1 MMMMDSDAVAVFPEA
16 GFEGPEKKLEIDF
29 RSRVGQPSC
38 NKGLRNILQD
48 EWSELLTYAK
58 CTILSCTSN
67 DYFDA
72 YVLSESSLFVYPYK
86 MMIKTCG
93 TTTLLNMLPRLIE
106 RAKRLNMEVEFFC
119 YSRKNY
125 NFPHKQHFPHNDF
138 RHEIEYLHKFFPTGQ
153 AHILGDVVG
162 DHWNLFLCDL
172 STSRYGQEQYLEIMM
187 SDLCPEKMAQF
198 YKNEKFVCPKTT
210 TSTSGIIDIIPGT
223 TIDEFQFEPCGY
235 SMNGLKDETYST
247 IHITPE
253 PHCCYVSYDTNL
265 STPNYSSI
273 VNKVIEV
280 FNPGKFQIAIFLDKF
295 WVGSQVGHTKSS
307 ELFDTRAFGN
317 QYALRQKQKVKFPN
331 NYFVLFYSY
340 VKNAGAQGA

>member
-1 MMMMDSDAVAVFPEA
+1 MDSDAVAVFPEA

-29 RSRVGQPSC
+29 ISRNGNPC
-38 NKGLRNILQD
+38 AKGLRNIHQA

-58 CTILSCTSN
+58 CSILSCTSN

-72 YVLSESSLFVYPYK
+72 YVLSESSLFVYPHK

-106 RAKRLNMEVEFFC
+106 RAKRLNLEIEFFC

-138 RHEIEYLHKFFPTGQ
+138 RHEVEYLQKYFPVGQ
-153 AHILGDVVG
+153 AHILGDVSG
-162 DHWNLFLCDL
+162 DHWNLFLCDM
-172 STSRYGQEQYLEIMM
+172 SKSRYGREQYLEIMM
-187 SDLCPEKMAQF
+187 SDLCPEKMSQF
-198 YKNEKFVCPKTT
+198 YKNEKFVCAKTT
-210 TSTSGIIDIIPGT
+210 TRTSGISEIIPDT
-223 TIDEFQFEPCGY
+223 NIDEFQFEPCGY

-273 VNKVIEV
+273 VSKVIDV
-280 FNPGKFQIAIFLDKF
+280 FSPGKFQIAVFLDK
-295 WVGSQVGHTKSS
+295 GSEAAKTKASR
-307 ELFDTRAFGN
+307 LFDDRAFASR
-317 QYALRQKQKVKFPN
+317 YTLRQKQKVKFPN
-331 NYFVLFYSY
+331 NYYVLFYSY
-340 VKNAGAQGA
+340 VQNTGAQGA